1 MMTMP
6 AFLRLESPLEQL
18 LLLLLSL
25 LLLAS
30 SSLSSR
36 LISSVFLQFLPISLH
51 PSPLVLP
58 SCALSRPIAL
68 VCFQPYTIRGTFR
81 SQSFEQS
88 TYRCGLHTSFS
99 LPKLGQCLSS

>member
-18 LLLLLSL
+18 LLLL

-51 PSPLVLP
+51 PSLLVLP

-88 TYRCGLHTSFS
+88 TYRCGLHTSFCI
-99 LPKLGQCLSS
+99 LHCLCFHLA